1 MKKGLKVT
9 LVVLTVVILIA
20 AAGLMY
26 ITHANAIKMV
36 YNPIE
41 GRTLPTEPPSN
52 RGIPYEEVSVTTED
66 GFSLAG
72 WFIPSQNG
80 AVVIA
85 QHGLFGHRD
94 NMLDDAELLYQH
106 GYGVLLSSF
115 RAHDVNEGELVTY
128 GKNEV
133 KDMEAWYQL
142 LLTRTD
148 IDHDRIGILGESM
161 GGMVT
166 IFYSAQN
173 THIRAVVLHSAAPS
187 IDAAANKAIEHYF
200 NLPPFP
206 FVPLTIWWGEQ
217 MAGFDSS
224 QIDATRM
231 IGQISPRP
239 VLIMMGGQDDTIPA
253 ESGQW
258 LYDAANE
265 PKELWYLPE
274 AGHHGFPEVAP
285 EEYERRVTEF
295 FDKYLLGE

>member
-9 LVVLTVVILIA
+9 VVILAVVILLA

-26 ITHANAIKMV
+26 ITRVNAIKMV

-41 GRTLPTEPPSN
+41 GRTMPTEPPSN
-52 RGIPYEEVSVTTED
+52 RGIPYEDVSATTDD

-94 NMLDDAELLYQH
+94 NMLDDAELLYRH

-148 IDHDRIGILGESM
+148 IDPERIGILGESM

-166 IFYSAQN
+166 ILYSAQN
-173 THIRAVVLHSAAPS
+173 THIRAVALHSAAPS
-187 IDAAANKAIEHYF
+187 IDAAATKAIEHYF

-206 FVPLTIWWGEQ
+206 FVPLIIWWGEQ

-224 QIDATRM
+224 QIDAIRV

-239 VLIMMGGQDDTIPA
+239 VLIMMGGQDDHLPA
-253 ESGQW
+253 QSGQW
-258 LYDAANE
+258 LYDAADE
-265 PKELWYLPE
+265 PKQLWFVPN
-274 AGHHGFPEVAP
+274 AGHHGIPEVDPAG
-285 EEYERRVTEF
+285 YEQHVIEF
-295 FDKYLLGE
+295 FDTYLLGE